1 MKLLVVDDN
10 PDILQILSSM
20 ITLFGH
26 GVDEAGDGLE
36 AIRLLQKG
44 RYDVVVT
51 DADMPRVDGIQLCR
65 FLKAQRPDI
74 HVIGMS
80 GDLSALK
87 EMENAGA
94 DICLPKPFGL
104 DEFQSA
110 IENRIPCALVPE
122 CLRCEQP
129 GFGRLKVPC
138 VQERGGNRQRHL

>member
-10 PDILQILSSM
+10 PDILQILSSI

-36 AIRLLQKG
+36 AIRLFQQ
-44 RYDVVVT
+44 RPYDVVVT
-51 DADMPRVDGIQLCR
+51 DADMPRVDGRQLCR
-65 FLKAQRPDI
+65 FVKAQRPDI

-87 EMENAGA
+87 ELENAGA

-104 DEFQSA
+104 DEFLSA
-110 IENRIPCALVPE
+110 IEKRIHAPSSRNVFAASNLD
-122 CLRCEQP
+122 LA
-129 GFGRLKVPC
+129 G
-138 VQERGGNRQRHL
+138 

>member
-10 PDILQILSSM
+10 PDILHILSSI

-26 GVDEAGDGLE
+26 GVDEAGDGFE
-36 AIRLLQKG
+36 AVRLLQRG

-51 DADMPRVDGIQLCR
+51 DANMPRLDGIQLCK
-65 FLKAQRPDI
+65 FVKAQSPGT

-94 DICLPKPFGL
+94 DVCLPKPFGL
-104 DEFQSA
+104 NEFQSA
-110 IENRIPCALVPE
+110 IENRYQAISSRNVFAASSLD
-122 CLRCEQP
+122 LA
-129 GFGRLKVPC
+129 G
-138 VQERGGNRQRHL
+138 

>member
-20 ITLFGH
+20 IILFGH

-36 AIRLLQKG
+36 AIRLLEKG

-65 FLKAQRPDI
+65 FLKTQRPDI
-74 HVIGMS
+74 RVIGMS
-80 GDLSALK
+80 GNLSALK

-94 DICLPKPFGL
+94 DMCLPKPFGL
-104 DEFQSA
+104 DEFHSA
-110 IENRIPCALVPE
+110 IENDAMR
-122 CLRCEQP
+122 P
-129 GFGRLKVPC
+129 GPGMPPP
-138 VQERGGNRQRHL
+138 QAAA

>member
-10 PDILQILSSM
+10 QAVLQILSS
-20 ITLFGH
+20 ILTHFGH
-26 GVDEAGDGLE
+26 GVDEAGDGFE
-36 AIRLLQKG
+36 AIRLLQQG

-65 FLKAQRPDI
+65 FVKAKRPDI

-87 EMENAGA
+87 ELENAGA

-104 DEFQSA
+104 NELQSA
-110 IENRIPCALVPE
+110 IESRFQAPSSRNVFAASSLDMA
-122 CLRCEQP
+122 
-129 GFGRLKVPC
+129 G
-138 VQERGGNRQRHL
+138 

>member
-1 MKLLVVDDN
+1 MKLLLVDDN

-51 DADMPRVDGIQLCR
+51 DADMPRVDGVQLCK

-80 GDLSALK
+80 GNLSALK
-87 EMENAGA
+87 DLEEAGA

-110 IENRIPCALVPE
+110 IESRFHAPSSRNVFAASSLD
-122 CLRCEQP
+122 LA
-129 GFGRLKVPC
+129 G
-138 VQERGGNRQRHL
+138 

>member
-20 ITLFGH
+20 ITHFGH

-36 AIRLLQKG
+36 AVRLLKQC

-51 DADMPRVDGIQLCR
+51 DADMPRFDGVQLCR
-65 FLKAQRPDI
+65 FLKAQLPDI
-74 HVIGMS
+74 HIIGMS
-80 GDLSALK
+80 GDLSSLK
-87 EMENAGA
+87 ELENAGA

-110 IENRIPCALVPE
+110 IEDRFHATSSPCHSVASSSLVM
-122 CLRCEQP
+122 
-129 GFGRLKVPC
+129 
-138 VQERGGNRQRHL
+138 GG

>member
-10 PDILQILSSM
+10 SDILQILSSM
-20 ITLFGH
+20 ISLFGY
-26 GVDEAGDGLE
+26 GFDKACDGLE
-36 AIRLLQKG
+36 AIRLLQQG

-51 DADMPRVDGIQLCR
+51 DADMPRVDGIQLCK

-104 DEFQSA
+104 GEFRSA
-110 IENRIPCALVPE
+110 IENRFHASSSRNVYDA
-122 CLRCEQP
+122 
-129 GFGRLKVPC
+129 
-138 VQERGGNRQRHL
+138 GNSLDLAG

>member
-20 ITLFGH
+20 ITHFGH

-36 AIRLLQKG
+36 AIRLLKQY

-51 DADMPRVDGIQLCR
+51 DADMPRFDGVQLCR
-65 FLKAQRPDI
+65 FLKSKLPDI

-80 GDLSALK
+80 GDLSSLK
-87 EMENAGA
+87 ELENAGA

-104 DEFQSA
+104 AEFQSA
-110 IENRIPCALVPE
+110 IEDRFHVSSS
-122 CLRCEQP
+122 RCHSP
-129 GFGRLKVPC
+129 
-138 VQERGGNRQRHL
+138 HATA

>member
-10 PDILQILSSM
+10 PDMLQILSSI

-26 GVDEAGDGLE
+26 GVDKACDGLE
-36 AIRLLQKG
+36 AIMLLRQG
-44 RYDVVVT
+44 RYDIVVT

-65 FLKAQRPDI
+65 FLKAQRPDV

-87 EMENAGA
+87 ELENAGA

-104 DEFQSA
+104 DELQSV
-110 IENRIPCALVPE
+110 IENRFQALSS
-122 CLRCEQP
+122 RHA
-129 GFGRLKVPC
+129 FAA
-138 VQERGGNRQRHL
+138 GGSQAWDG

>member
-26 GVDEAGDGLE
+26 GVDGARDGFE
-36 AIRLLQKG
+36 AIMLLRQR

-51 DADMPRVDGIQLCR
+51 DADMPRVDGVELCK
-65 FLKAQRPDI
+65 FVKTQQPGI

-80 GDLSALK
+80 GDLSALR

-110 IENRIPCALVPE
+110 IENRIHVPSSRNVFAASS
-122 CLRCEQP
+122 LDMA
-129 GFGRLKVPC
+129 G
-138 VQERGGNRQRHL
+138 

>member
-10 PDILQILSSM
+10 PDILQILSSI

-26 GVDEAGDGLE
+26 GVDAAGDGLE
-36 AIRLLQKG
+36 AIRLLQHG
-44 RYDVVVT
+44 RYDIVVT
-51 DADMPRVDGIQLCR
+51 DADMPRVDGIQLCK
-65 FLKAQRPDI
+65 FVKAQRPGI

-87 EMENAGA
+87 RMENAGA

-110 IENRIPCALVPE
+110 IEKRIQASSSRNVFAASSLD
-122 CLRCEQP
+122 LA
-129 GFGRLKVPC
+129 G
-138 VQERGGNRQRHL
+138 

>member
-1 MKLLVVDDN
+1 MKLLIVDDN

-20 ITLFGH
+20 IALFGH
-26 GVDEAGDGLE
+26 GVDEAGDGFD
-36 AIRLLQKG
+36 AIMLLQQG

-51 DADMPRVDGIQLCR
+51 DADMPRVDGIQLCK

-87 EMENAGA
+87 EMEDAGA

-104 DEFQSA
+104 DELQSA
-110 IENRIPCALVPE
+110 IESPFRTFSSRHA
-122 CLRCEQP
+122 
-129 GFGRLKVPC
+129 FAA
-138 VQERGGNRQRHL
+138 GGSQAWAG

>member
-1 MKLLVVDDN
+1 MYAVKLLVVDDN

-36 AIRLLQKG
+36 AIGLLQQG

-51 DADMPRVDGIQLCR
+51 DADMPRVDGIQLCK

-87 EMENAGA
+87 EMEDAGA

-104 DEFQSA
+104 DEFQLA
-110 IENRIPCALVPE
+110 IENRFHASSSRNVFAASNSLD
-122 CLRCEQP
+122 LA
-129 GFGRLKVPC
+129 G
-138 VQERGGNRQRHL
+138 

>member
-10 PDILQILSSM
+10 ADILQILSSM

-26 GVDEAGDGLE
+26 GVDQAGDGLE
-36 AIRLLQKG
+36 AIRLLQQG

-51 DADMPRVDGIQLCR
+51 DADMPRVDGVQLCR
-65 FLKAQRPDI
+65 FLKAQLPDI

-80 GDLSALK
+80 GDLSSLKALK
-87 EMENAGA
+87 NAGA

-110 IENRIPCALVPE
+110 IEDRFRAPSSRYAVAAGHSLDVV
-122 CLRCEQP
+122 
-129 GFGRLKVPC
+129 G
-138 VQERGGNRQRHL
+138 